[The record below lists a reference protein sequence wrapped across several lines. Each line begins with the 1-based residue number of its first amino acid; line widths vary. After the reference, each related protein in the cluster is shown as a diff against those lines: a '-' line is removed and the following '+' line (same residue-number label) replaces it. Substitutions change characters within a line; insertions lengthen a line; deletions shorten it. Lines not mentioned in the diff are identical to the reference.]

1 MAQWL
6 VKEEPDHYGYDQ
18 LERDRKTVWAGVR
31 NPLAQKHLR
40 GIRKGDR
47 IFYYHTGK
55 EKAVVA
61 IAKALS
67 DAYPDP
73 ADASG
78 KLLRRRHRAGEEAAA
93 AGTLAAI
100 KADPAFA
107 SFPLVRMSRLSVMPV
122 TDAEWARIEKMSQSD
137 DRIDRMFC
145 TFGRSAARD
154 GCRLR
159 ARARSSPDAA
169 LRS

>member
-6 VKEEPDHYGYDQ
+6 VKEEPDHYGFDQ
-18 LERDRKTVWAGVR
+18 LEKDRKTVWAGVR

-40 GIRKGDR
+40 GIKRGDR

-61 IAKALS
+61 TAKAAS

-73 ADASG
+73 SDSS
-78 KLLRRRHRAGEEAAA
+78 
-93 AGTLAAI
+93 GTLSVVDIVPEKKLPRPVTLAEI
-100 KADPAFA
+100 KSDKAFA

-122 TDAEWARIEKMSQSD
+122 TDAEWARIEKLSRSD
-137 DRIDRMFC
+137 H
-145 TFGRSAARD
+145 S
-154 GCRLR
+154 
-159 ARARSSPDAA
+159 
-169 LRS
+169 

>member
-1 MAQWL
+1 MVDIIRFMAQWL
-6 VKEEPDHYGYDQ
+6 VKEEPEHYGYDQ
-18 LERDRKTVWAGVR
+18 LERDRKTIWAGVR

-61 IAKALS
+61 VARAAS

-73 ADASG
+73 SDREGKWYVFDVTPEKRLASPV
-78 KLLRRRHRAGEEAAA
+78 
-93 AGTLAAI
+93 TLAAI
-100 KADPAFA
+100 KADKSFA

-122 TDAEWARIEKMSQSD
+122 TDAEWTRIEALS
-137 DRIDRMFC
+137 
-145 TFGRSAARD
+145 
-154 GCRLR
+154 
-159 ARARSSPDAA
+159 RSS
-169 LRS
+169 R

>member
-6 VKEEPDHYGYDQ
+6 VKEEPDHYGFDQ
-18 LERDRKTVWAGVR
+18 LVRDRKTVWAGVK

-40 GIRKGDR
+40 SIRRGDR

-61 IAKALS
+61 TATAAS

-73 ADASG
+73 NDASG
-78 KLLRRRHRAGEEAAA
+78 KLSVVDIVPDKKLSRPV
-93 AGTLAAI
+93 TLAEI
-100 KADPAFA
+100 KADKAFA

-122 TDAEWARIEKMSQSD
+122 TDAEWTRIEAMS
-137 DRIDRMFC
+137 
-145 TFGRSAARD
+145 RS
-154 GCRLR
+154 
-159 ARARSSPDAA
+159 
-169 LRS
+169 